1 MSTRAR
7 KWSLTL
13 LAFGL
18 GLALAIAL
26 QVTPSIDA
34 ANGTGPWFVT
44 FDVQS
49 IPPVKR
55 ADIQRWIEYGTV
67 ETDGFKELVF
77 SFAGEF
83 KEGNPMGGRVGAVL
97 VPDMAPIDYLLQ
109 NEGKI
114 IFPLEVTGQATG
126 TTYFVSEGQTA
137 RVAFPRYKIYVYNET
152 ESTANVTLFVYRTR
166 G

>member
-1 MSTRAR
+1 MSMEAKR
-7 KWSLTL
+7 WSMAL

-18 GLALAIAL
+18 GVALVWVL
-26 QVTPSIDA
+26 QATPSSDA
-34 ANGTGPWFVT
+34 ANGIGPWFVT

-55 ADIQRWIEYGTV
+55 TDTQRWVEYGTV

-83 KEGNPMGGRVGAVL
+83 KEGNPTGGRVGAVL
-97 VPDMAPIDYLLQ
+97 VPDMAPVEYLLQ

-114 IFPLEVTGQATG
+114 VFSLEVTGQATG
-126 TTYFVSEGQTA
+126 STYFVSEGQTA
-137 RVAFPRYKIYVYNET
+137 RVAFPRYKIYMYNET
-152 ESTANVTLFVYRTR
+152 ESTANVTLAFP
-166 G
+166 

>member
-1 MSTRAR
+1 MSTRGR
-7 KWSLTL
+7 QWSLFL
-13 LAFGL
+13 LAFAL
-18 GLALAIAL
+18 GLALALAL
-26 QVTPSIDA
+26 RVTPTAGAS
-34 ANGTGPWFVT
+34 TGEPWFVT

-55 ADIQRWIEYGTV
+55 AEAQRWIEYGTV
-67 ETDGFKELVF
+67 DTDGFKELVF

-83 KEGNPMGGRVGAVL
+83 KEGNPLGGSVGAVL

-109 NEGKI
+109 SEGKL
-114 IFPLEVTGQATG
+114 IFPLEVTGQASG
-126 TTYFVSEGQTA
+126 STYFVSEGQTA
-137 RVAFPRYKIYVYNET
+137 RVAFPRYKIYMYNET